1 MRLSGVA
8 TPDKRMDQTRSTA
21 WIEVQGVTYEVRI
34 PAFAAEWIAS
44 VRDLPDTQIFT
55 YYHVS
60 ERSPQ
65 PLIIGFPDLAARLI
79 GTKLEDEV
87 VQAVVNDA
95 ATAFDPGGDLHAS
108 PEYRRQLATVLATR
122 MLRAAY
128 DGARKAS

>member
-1 MRLSGVA
+1 MWHELRCGSAFTEISRRHGDFALVA
-8 TPDKRMDQTRSTA
+8 AAAQIAVDGNGTCTRASFGLA
-21 WIEVQGVTYEVRI
+21 GGGYI
-34 PAFAAEWIAS
+34 PMA
-44 VRDLPDTQIFT
+44 
-55 YYHVS
+55 
-60 ERSPQ
+60 
-65 PLIIGFPDLAARLI
+65 FPDLAARLI